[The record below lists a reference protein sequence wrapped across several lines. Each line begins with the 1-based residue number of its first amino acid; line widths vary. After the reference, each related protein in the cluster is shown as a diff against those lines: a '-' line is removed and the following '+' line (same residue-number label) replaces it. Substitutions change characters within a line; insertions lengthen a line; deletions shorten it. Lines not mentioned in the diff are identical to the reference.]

1 MKVRASSLGKIMATD
16 AKDKITDKQLLTLNG
31 LLEKVKL
38 TEAQCV
44 TRDKLIAKRDAP
56 PALSTGAKTF
66 IRTMAL
72 EDKHPELKR
81 NIESKYLDKGILVED
96 KSIDLACKVFN
107 WGDLLKN
114 ELYFENDYICGT
126 PDVITDD
133 FIVDVKTPFD
143 IHTFFKHHFE
153 TRIVDSNY
161 YWQLMGYMMLTGR
174 TTAYLCY
181 CLVNTPEHIF
191 YKELESTKWKV
202 RDNLGVLDLPADK
215 EDEIF
220 QEVYDK
226 HHFDFMD
233 DSKRVKMFKIESSER
248 EFNLI
253 KQKVE
258 LAREY
263 YNEVFEKL

>member
-1 MKVRASSLGKIMATD
+1 MKVRASSLGKIMAD
-16 AKDKITDKQLLTLNG
+16 NSANSITEKQLLTLKG

-38 TEAQCV
+38 TEAQCA

-66 IRTMAL
+66 IQQMAI
-72 EDKHPELKR
+72 EDKYGLT
-81 NIESKYLDKGILVED
+81 NDIENKYLDKGVFCED
-96 KSIDLACKVFN
+96 EAINLCATVHGWND
-107 WGDLLKN
+107 
-114 ELYFENDYICGT
+114 FEMNCDHVSNDWIQGT
-126 PDVITDD
+126 PDVLGSDWLA
-133 FIVDVKTPFD
+133 D
-143 IHTFFKHHFE
+143 IKCAWSIDTYSKHLFE
-153 TRIVDSNY
+153 TRIVNSIY
-161 YWQLMGYMMLTGR
+161 YWQLMSYLWLTNR

-181 CLVNTPEHIF
+181 CLVNTPEHLF
-191 YKELESTKWKV
+191 NKEVENTKWRV
-202 RDNLGVLDLPADK
+202 RDNSDRIDLDAET
-215 EDEIF
+215 EDAIF
-220 QEVYDK
+220 QELYDK

-263 YNEVFEKL
+263 YNEVIEKL